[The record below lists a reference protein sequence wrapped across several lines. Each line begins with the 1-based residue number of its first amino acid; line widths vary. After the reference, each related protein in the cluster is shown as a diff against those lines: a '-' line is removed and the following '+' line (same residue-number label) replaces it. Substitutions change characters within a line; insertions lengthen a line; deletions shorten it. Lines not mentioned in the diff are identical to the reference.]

1 MMIKWI
7 CATAAICVVAGAVAA
22 APPAVGRSDGAA
34 LARFYDQ
41 QPRWTRCQ
49 IAPDDEA
56 GAQLDRAGAQCADV
70 VVPLDYANPAGR
82 TISVAISRLPAS
94 DTAYRIG
101 TLVIGAGGPGEPGLH
116 LPLPTRDAMRQTGA
130 RFDLVGVDP
139 RFVGRSMPVDCDWP
153 TGLFLRSPGPERAG
167 FDRQVAFNRHLA
179 ELCWRRAADVLVHAS
194 TRNTARDMDVIRAAL
209 GERRI
214 SYLGYSYGSY
224 LGAVYTQL
232 FGTRTDRVVLDS
244 APDPR
249 RWGLPTSLSDAARVN
264 ERALRAFARWAA
276 ARDATFGL
284 GATAAQVLATVDR
297 ITRAAADRPLR
308 VGDYQVDAHVVPT
321 IIWMRVGDDRD
332 QPRAGLADTVRIL
345 RRAATLAP
353 ADPPVEPTPELDQ
366 VLRILLTGEF
376 SWLGSA
382 LTSVLCADVA
392 APQDPET
399 YWRNIQRTRRSQPTF
414 GPLLNNISPCAFW
427 RRGPLEAPTT
437 VRNSTSALIVSATGD
452 SRTTYRGA
460 QALGTLMTGSR
471 LLTLR
476 GVIAH
481 GIYGEYGD
489 ACVDAT
495 VNAYLASGHLSRTD
509 LICTA
514 GNHERRS

>member
-1 MMIKWI
+1 MIRWI
-7 CATAAICVVAGAVAA
+7 RAMAAVCVVAGAMGGA
-22 APPAVGRSDGAA
+22 APAVARSDGAA

-41 QPRWTRCQ
+41 QPRWRRCR
-49 IAPDDEA
+49 IAPDDEV

-94 DTAYRIG
+94 DTAHRIG

-116 LPLPTRDAMRQTGA
+116 MPLPTRDAMRQTGT

-153 TGLFLRSPGPERAG
+153 TGLFIRSPGPGRAG

-214 SYLGYSYGSY
+214 SYLGYSAGSY

-244 APDPR
+244 AADPR
-249 RWGLPTSLSDAARVN
+249 RWGLPTMLSDTAAVN
-264 ERALRAFARWAA
+264 ERALRAFAGWAA

-284 GATAAQVLATVDR
+284 GATAAQVLTTVDR

-308 VGDYQVDAHVVPT
+308 VGDYQVEADVVPT

-332 QPRAGLADTVRIL
+332 QSRAGLAGMLRVL

-353 ADPPVEPTPELDQ
+353 AEPPVQPTPELDQ

-376 SWLGSA
+376 SWLGSV
-382 LTSVLCADVA
+382 LTSILCADVA

-399 YWRNIQRTRRSQPTF
+399 YWRNIQRTRRSHPTF

-427 RRGPLEAPTT
+427 RRAPLEAPTT
-437 VRNSTSALIVSATGD
+437 VGNSTSALIVSATGD
-452 SRTTYRGA
+452 TRTTYRGA
-460 QALGTLMTGSR
+460 RALHRLMTGSR

-481 GIYGEYGD
+481 GIYGEYGN
-489 ACVDAT
+489 ACVDNT

-509 LICTA
+509 LTCTA
-514 GNHERRS
+514 GNP

>member
-1 MMIKWI
+1 MMLRWI
-7 CATAAICVVAGAVAA
+7 AATVAVCVVAVAMVVPAVA
-22 APPAVGRSDGAA
+22 RSDGVA
-34 LARFYDQ
+34 LARFYHQ
-41 QPRWTRCQ
+41 QPHWTRCQ
-49 IAPDDEA
+49 IASDDEA
-56 GAQLDRAGAQCADV
+56 GAQLDRAGARCANV

-94 DTAYRIG
+94 DTAHRIG

-116 LPLPTRDAMRQTGA
+116 MPLPTRDAMRQTAA

-139 RFVGRSMPVDCDWP
+139 RFVGRSMAVDCDWP
-153 TGLFLRSPGPERAG
+153 TGLFLRSPGPRRAG

-179 ELCWRRAADVLVHAS
+179 ELCWQRAADVLVHAS

-244 APDPR
+244 ASDPR
-249 RWGLPTSLSDAARVN
+249 RYGLPTMLSDGARVN
-264 ERALRAFARWAA
+264 ELALRAFAGWAA
-276 ARDATFGL
+276 ARNATFGL

-308 VGDYQVDAHVVPT
+308 VGDYQVDADVVPT

-332 QPRAGLADTVRIL
+332 QSRAGLAGMLRVL

-353 ADPPVEPTPELDQ
+353 ADPPAQPTPELDQ

-382 LTSVLCADVA
+382 LTSILCADVA

-399 YWRNIQRTRRSQPTF
+399 YWRNIQRTRRSSPTF
-414 GPLLNNISPCAFW
+414 GPLLNNITPCAFW

-437 VRNSTSALIVSATGD
+437 VGNSTSAMIVSATGD
-452 SRTTYRGA
+452 PRTTYRGA
-460 QALGTLMTGSR
+460 KALHTLMTGSR

-481 GIYGEYGD
+481 GIYGEYGN
-489 ACVDAT
+489 ACVDNT

-509 LICTA
+509 LTCTA
-514 GNHERRS
+514 GT